1 MAANN
6 EGTIIKQIKTSDGKT
21 HLINATQWNGTT
33 SLKNINGVNIKGSG
47 DVNITYQLNDDIVVD
62 SNGNSTATIQPNI
75 FYLWG
80 EVKTLNLTFGS
91 PTFTNLANE
100 YIFQF
105 TSGTTAT
112 TLQLPAGIKW
122 PYGASGPD
130 IQINRI
136 YQISIINNLA
146 TIVWWNKN

>member
-33 SLKNINGVNIKGSG
+33 SLKNINGINIKGSG
-47 DVNITYQLNDDIVVD
+47 DVNITYHLNNDTTLDA
-62 SNGNSTATIQPNI
+62 NGKAIIYPNI

-80 EVKTLNLTFGS
+80 EVSKLNLEFGT
-91 PTFTNLANE
+91 PTFADLANE

-105 TSGTTAT
+105 TSGATAT
-112 TLQLPAGIKW
+112 TLTLPTGIKW

-130 IQINRI
+130 IQSNRI
-136 YQISIINNLA
+136 YQISIVNNLA
-146 TIVWWNKN
+146 SILWWNKN